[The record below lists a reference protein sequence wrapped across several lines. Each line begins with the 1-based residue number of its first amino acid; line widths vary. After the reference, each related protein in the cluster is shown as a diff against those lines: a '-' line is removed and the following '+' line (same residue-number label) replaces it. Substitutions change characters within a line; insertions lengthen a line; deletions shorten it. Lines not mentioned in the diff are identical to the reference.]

1 MKNPLSLAL
10 RPLAT
15 LLLACCA
22 VHAAD
27 PGAAPAPDRS
37 ARLIQRLRLLR
48 ARENDF
54 GPAYQRLYHA
64 ALPWYELWGARDR
77 NPVDAG
83 MVSPEDYA
91 DRLATALETGH
102 NFFAENP
109 DALFPLVFRKTLPGG
124 KEFNVNYWLGLP
136 AGFPAAGRSFP
147 LIIGLH
153 GSGWIGHK
161 ISFKPGTSPGGP
173 TFGVTPIDMDGPW
186 QIDFLNAYL
195 DELLALLPVDPD
207 RVYLEG
213 HSLGAMATWEWALNN
228 PERFAAISP
237 RAGVGEPYRA
247 ARLKNVPAWAIH
259 GENDTVIPY
268 GFEEEMVSALQ
279 AQGAPVR
286 FSILKGGEH
295 NMPEDLDQQQV
306 VDWYLRQTRTHL
318 PTPPDPRAAL
328 GLGASGFSNWDIV
341 AMPEST
347 AWKSEPLAKL
357 EQSEIRDAANGLFRR
372 AHDRGEAVD
381 SQLVLELEPGST
393 ETTTMW
399 LPVPRPLHAGPRDPT
414 AVVLPAASFVRFYG
428 KGIMGARA
436 HLQAI
441 QADLAAHGHVP
452 TGPLWITPLSMW
464 WTSPEGIYEC
474 RVQTN

>member
-1 MKNPLSLAL
+1 MRNPLSFAL
-10 RPLAT
+10 RPLVA
-15 LLLACCA
+15 LLLACGA
-22 VHAAD
+22 ARAAD
-27 PGAAPAPDRS
+27 PAPVSERS
-37 ARLIQRLRLLR
+37 AQLVERLRKLR
-48 ARENDF
+48 SRENDF
-54 GPAYQRLYHA
+54 GPAYQPLYHA
-64 ALPWYELWGARDR
+64 ALPWYELWGTRDR
-77 NPVDAG
+77 NPVDAYL
-83 MVSPEDYA
+83 VSPDDYA
-91 DRLATALETGH
+91 ERLAGALETGH

-109 DALFPLVFRKTLPGG
+109 GALFPLVFRKTLPGG
-124 KEFNVNYWLGLP
+124 KEFDVNYWLSLP
-136 AGFPAAGRSFP
+136 AGFPAAGRAFP

-153 GSGWIGHK
+153 GSGWLGHK
-161 ISFKPGTSPGGP
+161 ISFKAGTGPGGA

-195 DELLALLPVDPD
+195 DELLAILPVDPD

-259 GENDTVIPY
+259 GESDDVIPY

-279 AQGAPVR
+279 ALGAPVR
-286 FSILKGGEH
+286 FSVLKGGEH
-295 NMPEDLDQQQV
+295 NMPPDLDQQQV
-306 VDWYLRQTRTHL
+306 VDWYLRQTRSHL

-328 GLGASGFSNWDIV
+328 GLGPSGFSGWDIV
-341 AMPEST
+341 SRPESS

-357 EQSEIRDAANGLFRR
+357 EQVQIRDAAMGLFRR

-381 SQLVLELEPGST
+381 SQLMLELEPGT
-393 ETTTMW
+393 GTTTMW
-399 LPVPRPLHAGPRDPT
+399 LQVPRPLHAGPRDP
-414 AVVLPAASFVRFYG
+414 AAAVLPAAHFVRFYG
-428 KGIMGARA
+428 RGPILGARE

-452 TGPLWITPLSMW
+452 TGHLWLTPLSMW
-464 WTSPEGIYEC
+464 WTSPEAIYEC